1 MMNLIE
7 LLYFIDMV
15 PKAQDSQEVLRILRK
30 LSDNEAFLTQ
40 RLEGEEKRRYLQAV
54 DDWDEALGAVSV
66 DSFVDGF
73 RLGARFTLE
82 TFCKD

>member
-1 MMNLIE
+1 MEFIQS
-7 LLYFIDMV
+7 LYFRDTQ
-15 PKAQDSQEVLRILRK
+15 PRAQDSQEVKKILRK